1 MERMTIINPN
11 KSTYRAPIERI
22 DTFRIESNGLN
33 IAIMG
38 AMVDKLGKYED
49 LGLTPE
55 EIKEKIKHEKS
66 K

>member
-1 MERMTIINPN
+1 MERMTIVNPN
-11 KSTYRAPIERI
+11 NSTYRAPIERI
-22 DTFRIESNGLN
+22 ETFRIESNGLN

-49 LGLTPE
+49 IGLTPE
-55 EIKEKIKHEKS
+55 EIKERIKNEKS